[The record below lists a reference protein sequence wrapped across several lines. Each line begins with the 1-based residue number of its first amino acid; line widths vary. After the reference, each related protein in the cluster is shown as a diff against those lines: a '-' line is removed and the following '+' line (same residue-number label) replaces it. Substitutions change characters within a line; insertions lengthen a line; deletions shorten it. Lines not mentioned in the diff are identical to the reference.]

1 MSFLCGKSLASK
13 TFAERPSPHKLAL
26 CVAIKLYTE
35 PPRDLDED
43 DDAAPFV
50 AELSQVAT
58 QQLSRFLHTQIHATE
73 RAMESSSLGELQ
85 DALQD
90 AVQGQPG
97 YELSTCLQSYIK
109 TACNSPDD
117 LMDLLTDL
125 DQNVLHPRSGA
136 CAAAERQTPGARVR
150 RAGQK

>member
-1 MSFLCGKSLASK
+1 MSFLCCNSLASK
-13 TFAERPSPHKLAL
+13 TFAERPSPHKLAV

-35 PPRDLDED
+35 PPRDFD
-43 DDAAPFV
+43 DPDAAPFV

-85 DALQD
+85 EALQD
-90 AVQGQPG
+90 AVQGQSG